1 MVSTSQFI
9 ILHSTLF
16 YRILGFHFI
25 VNLFYLL
32 HQSISYNAH
41 FVMDTA
47 VEKPKSSRVINE
59 RDA

>member
-1 MVSTSQFI
+1 MVSSSQFI

-16 YRILGFHFI
+16 YGILGFHFI
-25 VNLFYLL
+25 VSLFYLL
-32 HQSISYNAH
+32 HQSISYNVH

-47 VEKPKSSRVINE
+47 VEKPKSSQVVNE